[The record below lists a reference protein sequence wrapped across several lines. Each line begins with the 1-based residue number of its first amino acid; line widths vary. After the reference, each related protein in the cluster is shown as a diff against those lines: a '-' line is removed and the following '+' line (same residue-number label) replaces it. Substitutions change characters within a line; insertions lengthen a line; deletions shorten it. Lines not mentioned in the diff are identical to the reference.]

1 MLKNQPKTKQQPEAE
16 FWLFEN
22 NSPSSSTLSFK
33 NDRRFS
39 KNVQENKYI
48 CLDEVIMIN
57 DYENETESEK
67 QNTQIRHK

>member
-1 MLKNQPKTKQQPEAE
+1 MLKNQPKTKQQREAE

-57 DYENETESEK
+57 DNENETESEK
-67 QNTQIRHK
+67 QNT

>member
-1 MLKNQPKTKQQPEAE
+1 MPKNQAKAKQQPEAE

-22 NSPSSSTLSFK
+22 NLPSSSTLSFK